1 MNKNKFYK
9 ESLNYHRKF
18 PSGKIQIYPTKDY
31 NTQHNLSLAYSP
43 GVAAPCYEILK
54 NPKTVYNYTSKG
66 NLVGV
71 ITNGTAVLG
80 LGKIGPLASKP
91 VMEGKA
97 ILFKIFS
104 GIDAYDIEINEYN
117 PKKIIQIIKAISPT
131 FGGIILEDIK
141 APEAFEIENI
151 LQEELDI
158 PIMHDDQHGTAIISG
173 AALLNAIELVNKKI
187 ENIKMV
193 INGAGAAAISCARIY
208 KKLGVKNI
216 IMCDSH
222 GVINNKRTD
231 INQEKKEFS
240 VKTSMKTLSEAIKD
254 SDIFIGLSVKNILS
268 TDMLKSMAKNPIVF
282 ALANPDPEIEYNLAI
297 KTRNDLIIATGR
309 SDYPNQVNNVLGF
322 PYIFRGALDVQAK
335 KINEEMKLAAIKS
348 IALLTKEPDEYIN
361 LLYNKQLSFNKEYII
376 PKPFDKRLIT
386 HVSKAV
392 AKAAMET
399 GVARHNITN
408 WDNYQKQ
415 LIDRIKNFR

>member
-309 SDYPNQVNNVLGF
+309 SDYPNQVNNVMGF
-322 PYIFRGALDVQAK
+322 PYIFRGALDVKAK

-348 IALLTKEPDEYIN
+348 LALLTKEPDEYIN

-392 AKAAMET
+392 AKAAMDT

>member
-151 LQEELDI
+151 LKEELDI

-216 IMCDSH
+216 IMCDSN

-231 INQEKKEFS
+231 INKEKKEFS
-240 VKTSMKTLSEAIKD
+240 VKTSITTLSEAIKD

-309 SDYPNQVNNVLGF
+309 SDYPNQVNNVMGF
-322 PYIFRGALDVQAK
+322 PYIFRGALDVKAK

-392 AKAAMET
+392 AKAAMDT

>member
-1 MNKNKFYK
+1 MVNKKL
-9 ESLNYHRKF
+9 EALNYHRKF

-31 NTQHNLSLAYSP
+31 NNLSLAYSP
-43 GVAAPCYEILK
+43 GVAEPCNEIFK
-54 NPKTVYNYTSKG
+54 NPQTVYNYTSKG

-80 LGKIGPLASKP
+80 LGKIGALASKP

-97 ILFKIFS
+97 ILFKIFA
-104 GIDAYDIEINEYN
+104 GIDAFDIEINEDN
-117 PKKIIQIIKAISPT
+117 PQKFIQIIKAISPT
-131 FGGIILEDIK
+131 FGGINLEDIK

-151 LQEELDI
+151 LKEELDI

-173 AALLNAIELVNKKI
+173 AALLNALELVNKKI

-216 IMCDSH
+216 IMCDSKGIIH
-222 GVINNKRTD
+222 NKRTD
-231 INQEKKEFS
+231 INKEKKEFS
-240 VKTSMKTLSEAIKD
+240 VTVKTSKISLEDAIKG
-254 SDIFIGLSVKNILS
+254 SDIFIGLSVKNVLS
-268 TDMLKSMAKNPIVF
+268 TDMLKSMAKDPIVF

-309 SDYPNQVNNVLGF
+309 SDYPNQVNNVMGF
-322 PYIFRGALDVQAK
+322 PYIFRGALDVKAK

-348 IALLTKEPDEYIN
+348 IAKLTKEPVD
-361 LLYNKQLSFNKEYII
+361 KLSFNKEYIL
-376 PKPFDKRLIT
+376 PKPFDKRLIIY
-386 HVSKAV
+386 VSLAV
-392 AKAAMET
+392 AKAAIDS
-399 GVARHNITN
+399 GVARYNITN
-408 WDNYQKQ
+408 WDNYKKQ
-415 LIDRIKNFR
+415 LINRIKNFR